1 MTFYGESII
10 YVQFFPV
17 YEGEKGIGAAAR
29 GGRIEQGRIILRG
42 PQGSGQEIFRTLV
55 SYRGHGG
62 GGGNR
67 A

>member
-1 MTFYGESII
+1 MTFYGGSII

-42 PQGSGQEIFRTLV
+42 PQGSGQGGIRPQV
-55 SYRGHGG
+55 RG
-62 GGGNR
+62 
-67 A
+67 AQLPPEV